1 MEKHQTDRSSTR
13 DQEGWQTSCGD
24 SVLPS
29 WKLCLKN
36 GVHEERSPSSGG
48 DSATSPC
55 GWTQS
60 DAFQPCMQNV
70 CDICGHG
77 SELLLL
83 IFSVKH
89 MEQTIPNW
97 PFLVKFIAHGHY
109 STRFSSCGSIG
120 FQQMSNAITCIHS
133 LIT

>member
-1 MEKHQTDRSSTR
+1 MLYLCDCLILGCVEKHQTDRSSTS

-60 DAFQPCMQNV
+60 DALQSCMQNA

-83 IFSVKH
+83 IFSVK
-89 MEQTIPNW
+89 
-97 PFLVKFIAHGHY
+97 AHGADNSY
-109 STRFSSCGSIG
+109 LAISC
-120 FQQMSNAITCIHS
+120 
-133 LIT
+133 